1 MAIVN
6 TPSLYEVPA
15 GLVGITPGK
24 MGAIPWDYAYG
35 GQTDELLSTLGMG
48 ANQAFATGQQFA
60 VADLAGQPGQWVQK
74 YFKQVSP
81 YAGAEAALAAG
92 KPITEQAY
100 AERQR
105 QLEGEK
111 DPLMARYQALLDEL
125 TRREGQD
132 IGQNTLALAREYGKR
147 GVPLSSG
154 VYEQNVLEKTRPI
167 REFYG
172 AQGKEVGFEREDK
185 LRELGNLL
193 AMLPIEK
200 AKELNMINQQI
211 AALKA
216 QGATQ
221 GMQMAWEAYKFQ
233 REEYW
238 KQQELDLRKQAFEL
252 QKWEAEQPEPIR
264 YQLAQSGSNFY
275 AFDPVQGALQM
286 LQGQFGG
293 DEWERIP

>member
-1 MAIVN
+1 MAVGV
-6 TPSLYEVPA
+6 PSLYEVPA
-15 GLVGITPGK
+15 GLVGQIPGK
-24 MGAIPWDYAYG
+24 EASLPWEYAYG
-35 GQTDELLSTLGMG
+35 GRTDELLAALGMG
-48 ANQAFATGQQFA
+48 ASQAFTAGQQIA
-60 VADLAGQPGQWVQK
+60 IADLQSQPGQWVQK

-92 KPITEQAY
+92 KPIVEQAY

-193 AMLPIEK
+193 SMLPIEK
-200 AKELNMINQQI
+200 AKELNMIDQQI
-211 AALKA
+211 ANLKA
-216 QGATQ
+216 KGASEQ
-221 GMQMAWEAYKFQ
+221 LQMAWEAYKFQ

-238 KQQELDLRKQAFEL
+238 KQQELDLKKQE
-252 QKWEAEQPEPIR
+252 
-264 YQLAQSGSNFY
+264 YQLQYGSFDPSSGSLYDLFQSRINEIK
-275 AFDPVQGALQM
+275 GTTTKKSLQSIVDSILGNM
-286 LQGQFGG
+286 S
-293 DEWERIP
+293 

>member
-132 IGQNTLALAREYGKR
+132 IGQTTLAQAREYGKR

-167 REFYG
+167 REFYTG
-172 AQGKEVGFEREDK
+172 QTKDVTFEREDK
-185 LRELGNLL
+185 LRELGNMLS
-193 AMLPIEK
+193 MLPIEK
-200 AKELNMINQQI
+200 AKELNMIDQQI
-211 AALKA
+211 ANLKA
-216 QGATQ
+216 KGASEQ
-221 GMQMAWEAYKFQ
+221 LQMAWEAYKFQ
-233 REEYW
+233 REEHW
-238 KQQELDLRKQAFEL
+238 KQQELDLKKQE
-252 QKWEAEQPEPIR
+252 
-264 YQLAQSGSNFY
+264 YQLQYGS
-275 AFDPVQGALQM
+275 FDPSSGALYDLFQSRINKSDS
-286 LQGQFGG
+286 GN
-293 DEWERIP
+293 DWEFAR

>member
-1 MAIVN
+1 MAVGV
-6 TPSLYEVPA
+6 PSLYEVPA
-15 GLVGITPGK
+15 GLVGQIPGK
-24 MGAIPWDYAYG
+24 EASLPWEYAYG
-35 GQTDELLSTLGMG
+35 GRTDELLAALGMG
-48 ANQAFATGQQFA
+48 ASQAFTAGQQIA
-60 VADLAGQPGQWVQK
+60 IADLQSQPGQWVQK

-167 REFYG
+167 REFYTG
-172 AQGKEVGFEREDK
+172 QTKDVTFEREDK
-185 LRELGNLL
+185 LRELGNMLS
-193 AMLPIEK
+193 MLPIEK
-200 AKELNMINQQI
+200 AKELNMIDQQI
-211 AALKA
+211 ANLKA
-216 QGATQ
+216 KGASEQ
-221 GMQMAWEAYKFQ
+221 LQMAWEAYKFQ
-233 REEYW
+233 REEHW
-238 KQQELDLRKQAFEL
+238 KQQELDLKKQE
-252 QKWEAEQPEPIR
+252 
-264 YQLAQSGSNFY
+264 YQLQYGS
-275 AFDPVQGALQM
+275 FDPSSGALYDLFQSRINKSDS
-286 LQGQFGG
+286 GN
-293 DEWERIP
+293 DWEFAR